1 MPECY
6 EPPPTVAAI
15 ERADSRDWRLPVAA
29 IRDDTVLS
37 HFGAPRDRGER
48 RHAGIDI
55 WARRGTLVH
64 APVDARVITSRSGGQ
79 GGQTVVLLDASEKIQ
94 FVFTHLDSRAV
105 RPGQYVT
112 SGQQIGTVGN
122 TGNASGGVPHLH
134 FEVHDFAGP
143 INPCPLLDRAPAAS
157 VSCPAELAA
166 R

>member
-6 EPPPTVAAI
+6 EPPPTIAAI
-15 ERADSRDWRLPVAA
+15 ERADSREWHLPVAA
-29 IRDDTVLS
+29 IRDNTILS
-37 HFGAPRDRGER
+37 HFGGPRDGGAR

-55 WARRGTLVH
+55 GAPRGTLVR
-64 APVDARVITSRSGGQ
+64 APVDARVITSRNGGR
-79 GGQTVVLLDASEKIQ
+79 GGHTVVLLDINERIQ

-105 RPGQYVT
+105 RSGQYVL

-122 TGNASGGVPHLH
+122 TGNASGGIPHLH

-143 INPCPLLDRAPAAS
+143 INPCPLLDRAPGAR